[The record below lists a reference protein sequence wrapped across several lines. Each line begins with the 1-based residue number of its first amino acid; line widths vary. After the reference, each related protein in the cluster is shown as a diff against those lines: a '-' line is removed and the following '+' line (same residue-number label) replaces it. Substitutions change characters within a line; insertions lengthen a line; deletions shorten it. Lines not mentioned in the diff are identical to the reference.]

1 MDRPKKLSGDQGKY
15 IEYIEQKLE
24 KYSSKKTNVR
34 AYLTLKK
41 IVDDTSDL
49 VIKGFNVEDSEG
61 EMQNVA
67 VVSEEALTSKDDKTF
82 DRIFKFIDKIGVY
95 TGELSAMEENILEED
110 IERERDIIKGEGS
123 VESFIFNR

>member
-1 MDRPKKLSGDQGKY
+1 MNRPKKLSGDQGKY
-15 IEYIEQKLE
+15 IEYLESKLE
-24 KYSSKKTNVR
+24 KYSSKKTSVR

-49 VIKGFNVEDSEG
+49 VIKGFNVEDAEG
-61 EMQNVA
+61 SMNNVA

-82 DRIFKFIDKIGVY
+82 DRIFKFIDKIGAY
-95 TGELSAMEENILEED
+95 TGELSAMEETILEED
-110 IERERDIIKGEGS
+110 IEREKDIIKGEGS